1 MKKEKQDLKELLQLE
16 PRRKHTKKLQ
26 KRQKVVSKRTLELL
40 AKKFDDYY
48 EWESNISYKGPKISL
63 R

>member
-26 KRQKVVSKRTLELL
+26 KRQKVVSKRTL
-40 AKKFDDYY
+40 
-48 EWESNISYKGPKISL
+48 
-63 R
+63 